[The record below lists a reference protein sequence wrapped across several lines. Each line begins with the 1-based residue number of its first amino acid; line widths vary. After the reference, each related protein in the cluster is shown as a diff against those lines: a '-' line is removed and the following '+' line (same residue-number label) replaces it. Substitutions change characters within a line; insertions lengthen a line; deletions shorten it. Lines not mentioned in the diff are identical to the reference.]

1 MVEGVVLFPVAKE
14 VVRSMKMEKE
24 GDRSRPRPCR
34 RAGQAAFFCLSLSAF
49 ARGAAL
55 ADSVQLL
62 NSPPQDKVQVLS
74 AKWDNVQYKLPNA
87 PVPLS
92 QDGDKVLSVVRES
105 PVLERPRRA
114 LDAGDYDAAVKDLSA
129 VGGASPAWVQA
140 EAKYLLGRA
149 QLLKGNHREAMQIL
163 KAYLDKHKAEKDW
176 FVPFATQALGE
187 ALLALKQPQTAEVHF
202 KELAEFKGRWTD
214 LAKIG
219 QAQAVIMGKGAAGAM
234 QARSLLDEVVR
245 SRDADN
251 SLKNRARVARA
262 RVLLLQE
269 NPQGAIKELGEGF
282 FNSPKPGEIDYSPE
296 RAEATLL
303 MGKALLTLGGK
314 ENFEQAEIWLLRVP
328 ALYRKDPRVYQEA
341 CDLLVE
347 VYEKLGIPNRAAE
360 WKARKEPAVPAGSPV
375 PTGSSPPAGSPPAPA
390 RPAPVKGSSA
400 GGGK

>member
-1 MVEGVVLFPVAKE
+1 
-14 VVRSMKMEKE
+14 MKKEKE
-24 GDRSRPRPCR
+24 ADRSRQQPCR
-34 RAGQAAFFCLSLSAF
+34 RAGQAALLCLSLA
-49 ARGAAL
+49 ALVRGGVL

-74 AKWDNVQYKLPNA
+74 AKWDNVQYKLPNT

-92 QDGDKVLSVVRES
+92 QDGEKVLSVLRDS
-105 PVLERPRRA
+105 PVLDRPRRA

-129 VGGASPAWVQA
+129 VGGASPPWVQA

-149 QLLKGNHREAMQIL
+149 YLQKGSHREAMLAL
-163 KAYLDKHKAEKDW
+163 KAYLEKHKGEKDW

-219 QAQAVIMGKGAAGAM
+219 QAQAVILSKGAAGAM

-245 SRDADN
+245 SRDADA

-269 NPQGAIKELGEGF
+269 NPQGAMKELLEGF

-303 MGKALLTLGGK
+303 MGKALMVQGGK
-314 ENFEQAEIWLLRVP
+314 ENLEQAEIWLLRVP
-328 ALYRKDPRVYQEA
+328 AIYRKEPRVYQEA
-341 CDLLVE
+341 CDSLVE
-347 VYEKLGIPNRAAE
+347 VYEKLGNPARAAE
-360 WKARKEPAVPAGSPV
+360 WKARREPSAPAS
-375 PTGSSPPAGSPPAPA
+375 SSPPPAGPAPA
-390 RPAPVKGSSA
+390 KGSSA
-400 GGGK
+400 GGGR